1 MEGRRSCRVS
11 GVFSRVFSYV
21 FAAVFAVTLA
31 LTAPLAT
38 AADTSAQTKYPVVL
52 VHGLMGY
59 SKMLGKDYFYGI
71 PSVLQNSGA
80 KVYVAQVSALNSN
93 EARGEQ
99 LLQQVQAIL
108 AITGAQKVNLIGH
121 SQGGP
126 TARYVAGVAPQLVA
140 SVTTVG
146 GVNHGS
152 KVADLVRGLLPPG
165 SVLESI
171 AAGIFKVVGT
181 IISWLSDAP
190 AGTTQDP
197 VAALDALTT
206 VKTAAFNAKFPDG
219 LPQGCTAGPGVGNN
233 GVYYFSWTGKS
244 IITNLLDTSDY
255 TLALAAPIH
264 GEANDGMVSVCSS
277 KLGTDLGVYK
287 QNHLD
292 EVNQSTGLV
301 DWFSVSPV
309 TLYRNHAQRLKN
321 QGL

>member
-1 MEGRRSCRVS
+1 MEGRRLCRVS
-11 GVFSRVFSYV
+11 GVLPRA
-21 FAAVFAVTLA
+21 FATACAMIVALLA
-31 LTAPLAT
+31 PPAE
-38 AADTSAQTKYPVVL
+38 AADTSAQTNYPIVL

-59 SKMLGKDYFYGI
+59 SKRLGSDYFYGI
-71 PSVLQNSGA
+71 PPALQNSGA
-80 KVYVAQVSALNSN
+80 KVYLAQVSALNSN

-99 LLQQVQAIL
+99 LLQQVKTIL
-108 AITGAQKVNLIGH
+108 AVTGAPKVNLIGH

-140 SVTTVG
+140 SVTSVG

-152 KVADLVRGLLPPG
+152 RVADLVRGALPPG

-171 AAGIFKVVGT
+171 AAGVFNAVGT
-181 IISWLSDAP
+181 LISWLSDAP
-190 AGTTQDP
+190 ASNTQDA
-197 VAALDALTT
+197 VAALDTLTT
-206 VKTAAFNAKFPDG
+206 AQTAAFNAKFPEGVSQDCG
-219 LPQGCTAGPGVGNN
+219 AGPAVGNN
-233 GVYYFSWTGKS
+233 GVHYYSWTGKGVV
-244 IITNLLDTSDY
+244 TNLLDPTDY
-255 TLALAAPIH
+255 ALALAAPIH

-277 KLGTDLGVYK
+277 KLGADLGVYK

-309 TLYRNHAQRLKN
+309 TLFRNHARRLKN

>member
-1 MEGRRSCRVS
+1 MEGWRSCRVS
-11 GVFSRVFSYV
+11 GVFPRA
-21 FAAVFAVTLA
+21 FAAACAMILA
-31 LTAPLAT
+31 LAAPLAE
-38 AADTSAQTKYPVVL
+38 AADTSGQTKYPIVL

-126 TARYVAGVAPQLVA
+126 TVRYVAGVAPHLVG
-140 SVTTVG
+140 SVTSVG

-152 KVADLVRGLLPPG
+152 RVADLVRGVLPPG

-171 AAGIFKVVGT
+171 AASVFKAVGT
-181 IISWLSDAP
+181 LISWLSDAP
-190 AGTTQDP
+190 AGNAQDA
-197 VAALDALTT
+197 VAALEALTT
-206 VKTAAFNAKFPDG
+206 AKTAAFNAKFPDG
-219 LPQGCTAGPGVGNN
+219 LPQGCAAGPAVGNN
-233 GVYYFSWTGKS
+233 GVYYYSWTGKS
-244 IITNLLDTSDY
+244 IVTNLLDPTDY
-255 TLALAAPIH
+255 TLALAAQIH
-264 GEANDGMVSVCSS
+264 GEANDGLVSVCSS

-309 TLYRNHAQRLKN
+309 TLFRNHARRLKN